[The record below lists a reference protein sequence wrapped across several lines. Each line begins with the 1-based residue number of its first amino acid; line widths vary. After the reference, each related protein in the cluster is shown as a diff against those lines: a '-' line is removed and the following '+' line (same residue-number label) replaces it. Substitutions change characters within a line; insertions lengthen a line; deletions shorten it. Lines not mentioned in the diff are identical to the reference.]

1 MVSPSAAAVTIDDPA
16 RYVNPFVGT
25 RAGGRDF
32 GHGGGAA
39 NTFPGASTP
48 FGMVQFSPDTATHQH
63 GGYQYDDDRLK
74 GFSLTHLSGPGC
86 DDLGNL
92 PLLPVVGDRVPRT
105 VGFSHEREEA
115 SPGYYRVDLDS
126 GARVELSAT
135 ARTGIARISYP
146 AGQRAGLVLNAG
158 AAVNKADGSITVAG
172 EVLAGFTESGGFC
185 GAKNRYKLYFWLSV
199 DTPFEAD
206 RTSGEKVVLTFAG
219 TAARTVTVRIGLSY
233 VDVEGAAENLGA
245 EQGTS
250 GFDQIRDAARAGWN
264 AILGRVAVAGGTD
277 RERRVFYTA
286 LYHSLLYP
294 ATFSDVTGCYRGFD
308 GQVHQVEH
316 GHTQYATYSGWDIYR
331 CQVQLVALLV
341 PDVAADMAQSA
352 ANQAAQAGYF
362 DRWTVAND
370 GTGVMV
376 GDPLPI
382 VISAIHAFG
391 GTGFDAAGALRLM
404 VAGAAEDR
412 ERPGHRAMAAA
423 GYLPEGTGRVWGTVS
438 TALEYYAA
446 DFAVAQLAARI
457 GDTGTHELFQWRA
470 QGWRHL
476 VNPGS
481 GYLQPRNSDT
491 SWPDFAPVQTG
502 GFVEGNAA
510 QYGFTVLHN
519 VRGLFDAM
527 GGNGGALPRLEDF
540 FTELNAGPDKPYAY
554 LGNEP
559 TLHTPWLFGYAGA
572 PYRTQDLVRRVI
584 TELYTDAPDGLVG
597 NDDLGALS
605 SWAVWAMLGMY
616 PVAPGR
622 AELVLASPVF
632 ERAVLRRGNGVTLE
646 VLAPG
651 ASQDRRYVQGL
662 KLNGAEWSRPWLP
675 ESVLAGGGSVEF
687 ELSARPDPSWGAD
700 AEDAP
705 PSFDYL
711 GTPLPLDRHALAGGV
726 SDDAHPDEADLDLF
740 GFSYS
745 AQALAAAGVLPGA
758 EVTVDG
764 LVYRWPGSSHVVAFG
779 QVIDLSG
786 TPRGASRLGF
796 LGAASHGPAGG
807 TVLLRYADG
816 YTQQAVLGFSD
827 WTLSGGHGQVTYGNL
842 VVASMPY
849 RNHTGGRERVRTHLF
864 GTAAIPLEPGRQL
877 VSVTLP
883 WGAPSGR
890 LHVFAIATG

>member
-1 MVSPSAAAVTIDDPA
+1 
-16 RYVNPFVGT
+16 VNPFVGT
-25 RAGGRDF
+25 REGGRDF

-39 NTFPGASTP
+39 NTFPGATTP

-63 GGYQYDDDRLK
+63 GGYLYDDDRLK

-92 PLLPVVGDRVPRT
+92 PFLPVVGERVPKT
-105 VGFSHEREEA
+105 VGFAHESEQA
-115 SPGYYRVDLDS
+115 SPGYYRVDLDE

-135 ARTGIARISYP
+135 ARTGVARVSFP
-146 AGQRAGLVLNAG
+146 AGQRAGLVFNA
-158 AAVNKADGSITVAG
+158 AAAANKADGSITVADN
-172 EVLAGFTESGGFC
+172 VLAGFTEGGGFC
-185 GAKNRYKLYFWLSV
+185 GTKNRYKLYFWLTV
-199 DTPFEAD
+199 DTPFQAD
-206 RTSGEKVVLTFAG
+206 RRAGDKVVITFEG

-233 VDVEGAAENLGA
+233 VDVEGAAENLAA
-245 EQGTS
+245 EQG
-250 GFDQIRDAARAGWN
+250 GADFDRIRDAARASWN
-264 AILGRVAVAGGTD
+264 AILGRVAVEGGTGT
-277 RERRVFYTA
+277 ERRIFYTA
-286 LYHSLLYP
+286 LYHALLYP
-294 ATFSDVTGCYRGFD
+294 ATFSDVTGSYRGFD
-308 GQVHQVEH
+308 GQVHQVEP

-331 CQVQLVALLV
+331 CQVQLVALLA

-352 ANQAAQAGYF
+352 ANQAAQAGYW
-362 DRWTVAND
+362 DRWTVVND

-376 GDPLPI
+376 GDPLHI
-382 VISAIHAFG
+382 VVSAIHAFG
-391 GTGFDAAGALRLM
+391 GTGFDAAGALELM
-404 VAGAAEDR
+404 RRGATDER

-423 GYLPEGTGRVWGTVS
+423 GYLPEGTGGVWGTVS

-457 GDTGTHELFQWRA
+457 GDTATHELFQWRA

-481 GYLQPRNSDT
+481 GYLQPRNADT
-491 SWPDFAPVQTG
+491 SWPDFTPGQTD

-510 QYGFTVLHN
+510 QYSFTVLHN
-519 VRGLFDAM
+519 VRGLFDAI

-559 TLHTPWLFGYAGA
+559 SLHTPWLFGYAGA

-584 TELYTDAPDGLVG
+584 AELYADAPEGLVG

-632 ERAVLRRGNGVTLE
+632 ERAVVRRGNGVTLD

-651 ASQDRRYVQGL
+651 ASHERRYVQGL
-662 KLNGAEWSRPWLP
+662 KLNGAVWSRPWLP
-675 ESVLAGGGSVEF
+675 ESVVAGGGTVEF
-687 ELSARPDPSWGAD
+687 ELAARPDPSWGA
-700 AEDAP
+700 APEDAP
-705 PSFDYL
+705 PSFDYA
-711 GTPLPLDRHALAGGV
+711 GTPLPLRQHALASGV
-726 SDDAHPDEADLDLF
+726 SDDALPDEADLDLG

-745 AQALAAAGVLPGA
+745 AQALAAAGVRPGQDL
-758 EVTVDG
+758 TVDG
-764 LVYRWPGSSHVVAFG
+764 LVYRWPGGSHVVAFG

-786 TPRGASRLGF
+786 TPLGATRLGF

-827 WTLSGGHGQVTYGNL
+827 WTLSAGRGQPAYGNL
-842 VVASMPY
+842 TAATMPY
-849 RNHTGGRERVRTHLF
+849 RNHSGGRDRVATYLYA
-864 GTAAIPLEPGRQL
+864 TAAIPLEPARQL

-883 WGAPSGR
+883 WGAPAGR
-890 LHVFAIATG
+890 LHLFAIATA